1 MPISLAQ
8 QIEEVER
15 ELSIRDGVYARRVSS
30 GKMRKSLADYHIE
43 RMRAVLQT
51 LQELEARNAKAAWA
65 KMKRDTDGS
74 D

>member
-30 GKMRKSLADYHIE
+30 GKMRKALADYHIE